1 MCMLAGNFDSLSGNY
16 APYELKHLSKIKY
29 TTRTVCQR
37 NFYETPQQNVME
49 LCSYE
54 GHIGKMCIYGG
65 NSYLNFF
72 WELCPF

>member
-16 APYELKHLSKIKY
+16 APYELKKLSKIKY
-29 TTRTVCQR
+29 TIRQVCQR
-37 NFYETPQQNVME
+37 NSSETAQQKFME

-54 GHIGKMCIYGG
+54 GHNGMMCIFGG
-65 NSYLNFF
+65 ISYLNFF